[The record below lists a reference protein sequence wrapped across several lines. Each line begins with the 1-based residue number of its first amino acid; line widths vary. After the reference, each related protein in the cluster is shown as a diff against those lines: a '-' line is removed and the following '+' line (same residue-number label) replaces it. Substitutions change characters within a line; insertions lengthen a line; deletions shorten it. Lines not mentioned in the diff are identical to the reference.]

1 MARLIL
7 ARLNSSILCPSAIT
21 AYTHPVSRTLLH
33 PLITQPT
40 SRPAFQT
47 RLYNY
52 MAPTPWQ
59 PNSYPPTRRSD
70 HVDVYKSES
79 KGEVKVPDPYNW
91 LEQNSE
97 ETDAWTTT
105 QEKFTRQ
112 YLDQY
117 SYRDKLEEE
126 FRVNSD
132 YAKVLLNTLQDLTNT
147 SETKND

>member
-1 MARLIL
+1 MGWPCARSV
-7 ARLNSSILCPSAIT
+7 R
-21 AYTHPVSRTLLH
+21 H
-33 PLITQPT
+33 
-40 SRPAFQT
+40 
-47 RLYNY
+47 
-52 MAPTPWQ
+52 
-59 PNSYPPTRRSD
+59 
-70 HVDVYKSES
+70 VYKSES

-105 QEKFTRQ
+105 QEKFTRK

-132 YAKVLLNTLQDLTNT
+132 YAKVLLNPL
-147 SETKND
+147 